1 MMFVFFHLT
10 FPSII
15 PSRSR
20 WTFVT
25 SGKISSFIMAQYFS
39 IVDPHSIFFIHSLIN
54 RHLGYFYTF
63 AIITNATVNTS
74 MQISASSQC
83 FGLFFFFLRGL
94 NTERWNWWIPL
105 ENRMATYSST
115 LAWRISWI
123 EKPGRLQSMDSQSRT
138 HLND

>member
-83 FGLFFFFLRGL
+83 FGLFFFFFKGPKYPEVELLDSPGEQNGYL
-94 NTERWNWWIPL
+94 LQYSCL
-105 ENRMATYSST
+105 ENFTDRDAWQATVHGFAESDT
-115 LAWRISWI
+115 P
-123 EKPGRLQSMDSQSRT
+123 E
-138 HLND
+138 